1 MGRAEVV
8 RDYGGV
14 SADDRR
20 AERRRKLLDAGRR
33 IWGES
38 GISEVTVRGVCTA
51 SGLTPRYFYEQFDNR
66 EALLVAI
73 TDEVLSELTAVLL
86 TVGLGEPGGVEH
98 KLRAAFKAFLDV
110 VEGDPHLHRI
120 VDSDVA
126 GVPGLLER
134 RGRFLDSI
142 LELVLEHGPRLLDLG
157 EPDPAL
163 LRRGATFIVGGVNQV
178 IESWLHE
185 PDGATTAEVAASCA
199 AMCLAV
205 VRTDIRDEFG
215 RDRQSRA

>member
-33 IWGES
+33 LWGES
-38 GISEVTVRGVCTA
+38 GIAEVTVRGVCTA

-73 TDEVLSELTAVLL
+73 SDEVFSELVAVLL
-86 TVGLGEPGGVEH
+86 TVGLGEQGRLEQR
-98 KLRAAFKAFLDV
+98 LRASFKAFLDL
-110 VEGDPHLHRI
+110 VEGDPHVHRI
-120 VDSDVA
+120 VDSDVT
-126 GVPGLLER
+126 GVPGLVER
-134 RGRFLDSI
+134 RRRFLDTI
-142 LELVLEHGPRLLDLG
+142 TELVLEHGPGLIDSL
-157 EPDPAL
+157 PSDPAL
-163 LRRGATFIVGGVNQV
+163 VRRGAVFIVGGVNQV
-178 IESWLHE
+178 IESWLHD
-185 PDGATTAEVAASCA
+185 PDGATTAEVAESCA

-205 VRTDIRDEFG
+205 VRTDLRDESG
-215 RDRQSRA
+215 PARPSRA